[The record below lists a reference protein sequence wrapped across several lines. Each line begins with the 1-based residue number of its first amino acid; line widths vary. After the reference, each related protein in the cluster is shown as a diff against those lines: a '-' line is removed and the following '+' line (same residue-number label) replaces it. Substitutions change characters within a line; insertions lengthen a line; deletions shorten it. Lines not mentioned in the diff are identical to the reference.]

1 MRVSKASIAALSM
14 ILIMS
19 SSIKAEDLKAMAPSF
34 DITGKNIEQ
43 SGQNS
48 TSSVSVD
55 VSADQKPNNKTDKD
69 KKAKKA
75 DKKANKA
82 ISKTDEK
89 EKKTRLKEDKAKQK
103 EEEREKKIRL
113 KEDKIKL
120 KEEEKEKKIRLKEDK
135 TKQKEEEKPKKENDK
150 LNNQPKADLQQVS
163 DDKNQLNEDELQ
175 QVDEVVEKKNAEIQ
189 EDIKNGEAEVEA
201 VDPAVDSI
209 TSHKSNVH
217 DSDIKKQAEIV
228 ELELRGEEKQALRDL
243 RVLWSAAVEKSTS
256 IRLSIQKLSDP
267 DESDKVKQSAL
278 TKFLSPLANI
288 APMAMMAS
296 SSATQT
302 AGALVGGSLLGTL
315 SSDVDNNY
323 NRAFLHVSD
332 FDLIMLARAVDELQS
347 RLVVAYYEYVHS
359 IERLELAETALI
371 NAEKH
376 DKEVKGSG
384 NFAATTASDAFY
396 SEAKQNQMKAKHNFL
411 SARTAL
417 EQLTGN
423 NAIVYIETNT
433 DLDEEPEQPI
443 DKIPSAATEELGAN
457 KVK

>member
-1 MRVSKASIAALSM
+1 MRVSKASIILLSM
-14 ILIMS
+14 IFIIS
-19 SSIKAEDLKAMAPSF
+19 SSVKAEDLKSMAPSF

-43 SGQNS
+43 SGPKS
-48 TSSVSVD
+48 TSSVLED
-55 VSADQKPNNKTDKD
+55 VSGNETVNTKPAKD
-69 KKAKKA
+69 KKSKKE
-75 DKKANKA
+75 DKKANKV
-82 ISKTDEK
+82 ISQPDKEENKTTK
-89 EKKTRLKEDKAKQK
+89 KEDKAKQK
-103 EEEREKKIRL
+103 EEKKQL
-113 KEDKIKL
+113 AKAK
-120 KEEEKEKKIRLKEDK
+120 KEKKENKKLIQQPQVDVSQFEDN
-135 TKQKEEEKPKKENDK
+135 TKQVNQEEIQQEEEVVEMKNAE
-150 LNNQPKADLQQVS
+150 LQQEIQ
-163 DDKNQLNEDELQ
+163 NGEDEL
-175 QVDEVVEKKNAEIQ
+175 
-189 EDIKNGEAEVEA
+189 EA
-201 VDPAVDSI
+201 VAPVADSAVSKE
-209 TSHKSNVH
+209 SKAH

-267 DESDKVKQSAL
+267 DESDKVKKNAL

-315 SSDVDNNY
+315 SSDVDNDY

-347 RLVVAYYEYVHS
+347 RLVVTYYEYVHS
-359 IERLELAETALI
+359 IEKLELAEVALD
-371 NAEKH
+371 NAEKL
-376 DKEVKGSG
+376 DKQVKGSG

-396 SEAKQNQMKAKHNFL
+396 SEAKQNHMNAKHNFL

-433 DLDEEPEQPI
+433 DPEEATDDAQ
-443 DKIPSAATEELGAN
+443 DKKTSEVKEELGSN